1 MTPSQCAMFREHA
14 RKILTEHLSGKK
26 LNNEALQWAIKWS
39 YETSDKPETH
49 QGNGDAARRP

>member
-1 MTPSQCAMFREHA
+1 MFREHA